1 MPHFNNIS
9 IKWQK
14 SVLLVKK
21 LEYQEKN
28 TDMMSQVIKLITYI
42 YRHPVLGGHVR
53 GYIFNQP
60 IVTPITVLLD
70 ASVKKKN
77 KTRGSP
83 EPVLLI

>member
-28 TDMMSQVIKLITYI
+28 TDMMSQVIKLYVCIKYMYI
-42 YRHPVLGGHVR
+42 STECGK
-53 GYIFNQP
+53 N
-60 IVTPITVLLD
+60 LD
-70 ASVKKKN
+70 ILSVWT
-77 KTRGSP
+77 TRFLVKWLESQ
-83 EPVLLI
+83 II